1 MRVGIEQAARVLFRF
16 ENFTLDSDTRELRR
30 GDALIAIEPQVFDLL
45 VFLIANRHRV
55 ISKDDL
61 LGAVWSGRIVSE
73 STLASRISAAR
84 RAIGDTGKE
93 QRLIRTTIGKGV
105 RFVGGACEGMS
116 VDAAAPL
123 LVPIPAPA
131 SPVRSN
137 YLRFAPPPIQPTLFL
152 PDMPSIAV
160 LPFQNMSGDPEQEYF
175 ADGMIEEIITALSRI
190 RWLFVIAHNS
200 DVKQVGHELG
210 VRYVLEGSI
219 RKGGGRVRITAQLV
233 DAETGAHLWADRF
246 DGSLE
251 EVFDLQDRVAT
262 SVAGVIEPAL
272 QAAETARSARRPTV
286 DLTAYDLYLRA
297 TALFYS
303 SSRLVPAALCLTEQ
317 AIARDPD
324 YSNALALAALCYH
337 RLLLDSTSQDRAADH
352 KTGTELA
359 RRALQGPGD
368 DPVTLSH
375 AGFALGYFGE
385 DINAMIAVVD
395 RALSLNPCYAR
406 GWFHAGVLRMWSGQP
421 DAAIEHVETSLRLS
435 PRANIGVCNHVIGA
449 SHLLARR
456 FDEALPKLVVAANE
470 DPSFPN
476 AHRYLASCYAHMGRL
491 REASDVIRHLRT
503 ITPTVMPD
511 ASYLRHKEQ
520 RELVLSG
527 LRLATGEG
535 DEAVSGRD

>member
-1 MRVGIEQAARVLFRF
+1 MRGGCQSTQQRRLWVPHSGAGIPGAKPITYALDRRRF
-16 ENFTLDSDTRELRR
+16 
-30 GDALIAIEPQVFDLL
+30 
-45 VFLIANRHRV
+45 
-55 ISKDDL
+55 
-61 LGAVWSGRIVSE
+61 
-73 STLASRISAAR
+73 SRPYR
-84 RAIGDTGKE
+84 
-93 QRLIRTTIGKGV
+93 
-105 RFVGGACEGMS
+105 
-116 VDAAAPL
+116 
-123 LVPIPAPA
+123 
-131 SPVRSN
+131 
-137 YLRFAPPPIQPTLFL
+137 L
-152 PDMPSIAV
+152 PDMPSIAI

-175 ADGMIEEIITALSRI
+175 ADGMIEEIITRTEPDTVAVCDRHSSALTSQGSESGREAG
-190 RWLFVIAHNS
+190 RPRARRSLCTRRQHP
-200 DVKQVGHELG
+200 
-210 VRYVLEGSI
+210 EGW
-219 RKGGGRVRITAQLV
+219 RAR
-233 DAETGAHLWADRF
+233 ADRRA
-246 DGSLE
+246 DWSTLRPALICGPTASTARSKTCSTCKTRWRPASRAISSL
-251 EVFDLQDRVAT
+251 
-262 SVAGVIEPAL
+262 AL

-303 SSRLVPAALCLTEQ
+303 SSGLVPAALCLTEQ

-337 RLLLDSTSQDRAADH
+337 RLLLDSTSQDRAADR

-359 RRALQGPGD
+359 KRALQGPGD
-368 DPVTLSH
+368 DPVTLSL

-421 DAAIEHVETSLRLS
+421 DAAIKHVETSLRLS

-491 REASDVIRHLRT
+491 REANDVIRHLRT